1 MQLSPIIILGSR
13 SGEGWVGLKK
23 SLLDLT
29 VVWLVFMLGTLG
41 TLKWISSHGDLV
53 FRAGIFL
60 TVSFGILHVPM
71 MIFLFKKKTPAKIS
85 KRPCFTNRIQLKDE
99 AGSTPPNVL
108 KSAIVYFSLF
118 LPSMSD

>member
-1 MQLSPIIILGSR
+1 MRASGCASGQTEFVFKNVAIQLSPIIILGSR

-53 FRAGIFL
+53 SRAGIFL

-71 MIFLFKKKTPAKIS
+71 MIFLFKKKTP
-85 KRPCFTNRIQLKDE
+85 
-99 AGSTPPNVL
+99 
-108 KSAIVYFSLF
+108 
-118 LPSMSD
+118 